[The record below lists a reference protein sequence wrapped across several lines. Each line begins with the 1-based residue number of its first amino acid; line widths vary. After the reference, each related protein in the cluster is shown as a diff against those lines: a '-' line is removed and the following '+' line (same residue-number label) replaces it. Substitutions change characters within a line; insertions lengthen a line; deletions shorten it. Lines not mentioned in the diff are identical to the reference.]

1 MSRVDFL
8 SRRGGWSGSGQ
19 FCSTRPMPSRTS
31 SCTRSCHASLGVQAG
46 WWSRSCSTTAGGG
59 WNLQWQN
66 IALAWLYSRTFFSQV
81 NIRNI
86 RETLKTNGNIHRL
99 TTTSREKLKKLL
111 EQNWVF
117 KPDYTMAMCSFYV
130 PVRIQTSTK
139 HHIVFTW
146 GQTNTMRDWT
156 TYMGTLISTWDFPFA
171 HITKWTTEI
180 NNKHRISKLLN
191 RYLMPWVSW
200 RSLLQEKKHW
210 QSYQINR

>member
-99 TTTSREKLKKLL
+99 TTTSREKLKNFWSRIESLNQITPWQCAVFMSLWGFKLVPNITL
-111 EQNWVF
+111 CSPEG
-117 KPDYTMAMCSFYV
+117 KPT
-130 PVRIQTSTK
+130 QWETELL
-139 HHIVFTW
+139 TW
-146 GQTNTMRDWT
+146 
-156 TYMGTLISTWDFPFA
+156 A
-171 HITKWTTEI
+171 H
-180 NNKHRISKLLN
+180 
-191 RYLMPWVSW
+191 
-200 RSLLQEKKHW
+200 
-210 QSYQINR
+210 